1 VWHPRKESAH
11 ACSRRSEL
19 LLPTTFTGQ
28 GGHDGGCS
36 IPGFDVNSKAQVQA
50 VVFNFVAVG
59 SSGPGDIVG
68 WPTDQ
73 PEPSASILN
82 YANSASLG
90 FLNLANGLV
99 VPVRQNVQGADITLK
114 AQVSDTDVLADVVGY
129 FSNVSAVQ
137 GSATENLFLGAGAG
151 NQAVST
157 GAHNT
162 AIGALS
168 LAHNTTGLGNAAF
181 GWSAMTA
188 NTTGAGNAALG
199 DNSLAANASGNFNT
213 SLGADSLLV
222 STTGGSNTAL
232 GTAALGSNT
241 TGSSN
246 LAIGAAASTHIA
258 TGSNNI
264 DIAASPS
271 ADESGTIRI
280 GTAGTHIATFIAGID
295 GATSASGTAVF
306 VNASGQL
313 GTATSSL
320 RFKEDVEDMGEAS
333 AALMRLRPVTF
344 HYKPGQ
350 DDGSRLLQYGLVAE
364 EVARVYPGL
373 VQYDAEGQPQTVRY
387 HFVDAMLLNE
397 TQRLHRRVEELQA
410 RLSSVAQLAA
420 EVERQQAQLREQR
433 AQIEELRRLVQLS
446 LERRRSPG
454 GN

>member
-1 VWHPRKESAH
+1 
-11 ACSRRSEL
+11 
-19 LLPTTFTGQ
+19 
-28 GGHDGGCS
+28 
-36 IPGFDVNSKAQVQA
+36 
-50 VVFNFVAVG
+50 
-59 SSGPGDIVG
+59 
-68 WPTDQ
+68 
-73 PEPSASILN
+73 
-82 YANSASLG
+82 
-90 FLNLANGLV
+90 
-99 VPVRQNVQGADITLK
+99 
-114 AQVSDTDVLADVVGY
+114 
-129 FSNVSAVQ
+129 
-137 GSATENLFLGAGAG
+137 
-151 NQAVST
+151 
-157 GAHNT
+157 
-162 AIGALS
+162 
-168 LAHNTTGLGNAAF
+168 
-181 GWSAMTA
+181 MTA

-222 STTGGSNTAL
+222 STTGGSNT
-232 GTAALGSNT
+232 

-246 LAIGAAASTHIA
+246 LAIGAAAGTHIA

>member
-19 LLPTTFTGQ
+19 LLPATFTGQ

-162 AIGALS
+162 AIGPS
-168 LAHNTTGLGNAAF
+168 
-181 GWSAMTA
+181 
-188 NTTGAGNAALG
+188 
-199 DNSLAANASGNFNT
+199 
-213 SLGADSLLV
+213 
-222 STTGGSNTAL
+222 
-232 GTAALGSNT
+232 
-241 TGSSN
+241 
-246 LAIGAAASTHIA
+246 
-258 TGSNNI
+258 
-264 DIAASPS
+264 ASP
-271 ADESGTIRI
+271 TTR
-280 GTAGTHIATFIAGID
+280 
-295 GATSASGTAVF
+295 
-306 VNASGQL
+306 
-313 GTATSSL
+313 
-320 RFKEDVEDMGEAS
+320 RAS
-333 AALMRLRPVTF
+333 ATRPSAG
-344 HYKPGQ
+344 P
-350 DDGSRLLQYGLVAE
+350 
-364 EVARVYPGL
+364 P
-373 VQYDAEGQPQTVRY
+373 
-387 HFVDAMLLNE
+387 
-397 TQRLHRRVEELQA
+397 
-410 RLSSVAQLAA
+410 
-420 EVERQQAQLREQR
+420 
-433 AQIEELRRLVQLS
+433 
-446 LERRRSPG
+446 
-454 GN
+454 